1 MPNATGSVSVEKTR
15 KGKIMRSNIK
25 IWILRILLNLVFV
38 LLLFAILSS
47 AESENDTS
55 ETDSTV
61 ELEPVVVTATKTPQH
76 LKDTPVITNLIT
88 RTEIEATGAENIG
101 EVLEHTAG
109 IVIHRDAHGD
119 GVQLQGLD
127 SEYILIL
134 VDGEPQVGRIAGK
147 LDMARLAVENVE
159 RIEIVKGA
167 TSSLFGSDALGGVIN
182 IITRK
187 ATAPF
192 SVQLSQSFEQNST
205 LDSRGTLELQ
215 RDKLNALLTL
225 SRNYRNPIDLDTSDL
240 TTTIDGYA
248 NVTGSA
254 RTEYQLTPTTR
265 LLFSGQYFTQNQ
277 EGISDT
283 SSVVFDRLGDIENFS
298 GSFGIEHEFGN
309 GTQRTPPTLL
319 TGKLYA
325 TRYDDESTVVDRETA
340 AVSSQNL
347 TIQDLVKGEV
357 QFDTTLRE
365 KHQLTLGGDVVLENL
380 QSQRITGGEREV
392 FTNSLFVQNVSRPIS
407 ALVFVIGG
415 RLDNHSEFGIHF
427 SPKLSAMYR
436 MTNDLRLRF
445 SYGQGFRAPD
455 FKNLYLDFTNVTAGY
470 QVLGNPGL
478 RPESSHNWNLGLEYE
493 IFDGLLGKVHLYR
506 NDLHNLIEAE
516 RIGQSAAGG
525 SKFEYQNISKAFTE
539 GVDIEA
545 VIGSVGGFTS
555 TVGYAYLRGADK
567 ETGLPLL
574 NRSTHSGTLKLAYLH
589 TNSGFLMDLRGRYA
603 SSWGFFDDGDKVLE
617 PEELAPSHW
626 LWNIRASKTLFK
638 MFKASIGCNN
648 IFDFKNPTFYTFTGR
663 SFYGG
668 LSLTY

>member
-1 MPNATGSVSVEKTR
+1 MKV
-15 KGKIMRSNIK
+15 
-25 IWILRILLNLVFV
+25 WILRILLNLGFG

-47 AESENDTS
+47 AESGNDTS
-55 ETDSTV
+55 ETDLAV
-61 ELEPVVVTATKTPQH
+61 ELEPVVVTATRTPQR

-88 RTEIEATGAENIG
+88 RAEIEATGAENIG

-109 IVIHRDAHGD
+109 IIIHRDGHGD

-127 SEYILIL
+127 SEYVLIL

-167 TSSLFGSDALGGVIN
+167 TASLFGNAALGGVIN

-187 ATAPF
+187 ATSPF
-192 SVQLSQSFEQNST
+192 SVQVSQTFEQNST

-215 RDKLNALLTL
+215 RDKINALLTL
-225 SRNYRNPIDLDTSDL
+225 SRNHRNPIDLDTSDL

-254 RTEYQLTPTTR
+254 RTEYQLTPATS
-265 LLFSGQYFTQNQ
+265 LLFSGQYFTQDQ
-277 EGISDT
+277 KGISESGST
-283 SSVVFDRLGDIENFS
+283 VFDRLGDIENFS
-298 GSFGIEHEFGN
+298 GSLGIEHEFDN
-309 GTQRTPPTLL
+309 GTPGVSPTLL
-319 TGKLYA
+319 SGKIYA
-325 TRYDDESTVVDRETA
+325 TRYDDESTVINRETT
-340 AVSSQNL
+340 AVDSHNL
-347 TIQDLVKGEV
+347 NTQDLVKGEA
-357 QFDTTLRE
+357 QFDTTLWR
-365 KHQLTLGGDVVLENL
+365 KHQFTLGGEIVLENL
-380 QSQRITGGEREV
+380 QSQRITGGERKIL
-392 FTNSLFVQNVSRPIS
+392 TNAFFVQNEFRPIS
-407 ALVFVIGG
+407 AFALVIGG
-415 RLDNHSEFGIHF
+415 RLDNHSEFGAHF
-427 SPKLSAMYR
+427 SPKLSTLYR
-436 MTNDLRLRF
+436 VTDDLRVRA

-455 FKNLYLDFTNVTAGY
+455 FKNLYLDFTNVTSGY
-470 QVLGNPGL
+470 QVLGNSSL
-478 RPESSHNWNLGLEYE
+478 QPESSHNWNLGAEYQ
-493 IFDGLLGKVHLYR
+493 IFDSLLTRIHVYR

-539 GVDIEA
+539 GVDVEA
-545 VIGSVGGFTS
+545 VIGSIGGFTS
-555 TVGYAYLRGADK
+555 TIGYAYLRGADK

-589 TNSGFLMDLRGRYA
+589 ANTGFQVDLRGRYA
-603 SSWGFFDDGDKVLE
+603 SPWGFFDDGDKVLE
-617 PEELAPSHW
+617 PEEMAPSYW
-626 LWNIRASKTLFK
+626 VWNLRASKPLFK

-648 IFDFKNPTFYTFTGR
+648 IFDFKIPTFYTFTGR